1 MDGVKGRAAVAS
13 VALPYMAVQSPAP
26 NAATTERGPPDQ
38 PRQNVALVCFRYCDR
53 QRPQPNGGTRFVAS
67 VSTCARGHD
76 GEWPSKITPRARPR
90 RSVALQN
97 HTPCSAT
104 TERGPPDH
112 PKTCAQNAHKLRRKE
127 LTDTVRT
134 VVRWQPT
141 ASPADAA
148 IERQARNPYPP
159 RHT

>member
-13 VALPYMAVQSPAP
+13 V
-26 NAATTERGPPDQ
+26 
-38 PRQNVALVCFRYCDR
+38 
-53 QRPQPNGGTRFVAS
+53 
-67 VSTCARGHD
+67 STCARGHD
-76 GEWPSKITPRARPR
+76 GAWPSKITPRARPR
-90 RSVALQN
+90 RSVALQIN
-97 HTPCSAT
+97 
-104 TERGPPDH
+104 